1 MPKGRI
7 ENLKPFTSQQDREKA
22 RENGRKGGFEC
33 GRIRRERIE
42 REQAEI
48 AERLFRPWD
57 WALKK
62 STFGRLRYRQQMFL
76 YAFMICGNAAQA
88 AREAGYKIKWARCT
102 GCILLHRTDVQ
113 EGLRCLWLH
122 TLRERDP
129 AKYPGYRE

>member
-22 RENGRKGGFEC
+22 RENGRKGGLAWA
-33 GRIRRERIE
+33 RIRRDRRQ
-42 REQAEI
+42 REEEEI
-48 AERLFRPWD
+48 AKKLLRPWD
-57 WALKK
+57 WALEK
-62 STFGRLRYRQQMFL
+62 STFGRLRLRQQRFL
-76 YAFMICGNAAQA
+76 LAFMIYGNAAQA

-102 GCILLHRTDVQ
+102 GCRLLHRTDVQ

-129 AKYPGYRE
+129 AKYPGHRE